1 MTLLDV
7 TRTDDR
13 HTSERLIA
21 EPIIWLGTIRP
32 DGRPHNVPVWFAW
45 HDPMV
50 LIFSMPKTAKV
61 ADVRLSPAV
70 SLALNSADGGQDI
83 VLAEGRAELIAG
95 ADRHPYFLTASS
107 ARVAPSL
114 GAIFEQW
121 RSTFS
126 SLCWSTSSASSP
138 GPERPREFL
147 QGGALARQPR
157 NVVPCWHV
165 VPWTSARSGTWLGR
179 SGVSRPGRPFTN
191 P

>member
-13 HTSERLIA
+13 HTSERLST
-21 EPIIWLGTIRP
+21 EPIIWLGTVRP

-61 ADVRLSPAV
+61 ADVRLSPAI
-70 SLALNSADGGQDI
+70 SLALDSADGGQDI

-95 ADRHPYFLTASS
+95 ADRLPHLLAGTFREKYAG
-107 ARVAPSL
+107 SL
-114 GAIFEQW
+114 GAMSFDQW

-126 SLCWSTSSASSP
+126 
-138 GPERPREFL
+138 
-147 QGGALARQPR
+147 QPLLIHVDR
-157 NVVPCWHV
+157 ITAWTRTAAGVAYRVVP
-165 VPWTSARSGTWLGR
+165 
-179 SGVSRPGRPFTN
+179 
-191 P
+191 